1 MDHYRFQKVVFKDT
15 KTEMVSNNI
24 EFRHHK
30 LTLPSVTKEDKVLN
44 GVQQLTAALK
54 NTPASTVDAQLQAIK
69 ALQDT
74 IEHWAGDT
82 KSPTATTDLPRRTLP
97 TRKHSSPRVPTSTPG
112 TPPAPRLQAPP
123 MVQHISIEDI
133 PTNHQ
138 PIAQLLR
145 SQW

>member
-54 NTPASTVDAQLQAIK
+54 NTPASTVDVQLQAIK

-74 IEHWAGDT
+74 IEHWAGD
-82 KSPTATTDLPRRTLP
+82 KKALRARTDLPRRTL
-97 TRKHSSPRVPTSTPG
+97 
-112 TPPAPRLQAPP
+112 
-123 MVQHISIEDI
+123 
-133 PTNHQ
+133 
-138 PIAQLLR
+138 
-145 SQW
+145 